1 MIKLELNHVDT
12 CLSCYWGGHHM
23 PHVQIAVYPGIKLSE
38 IKSAIRS
45 ELAEGAV
52 MGSCD
57 TARLLAAD
65 MVNPD
70 EERAADQATR
80 AAYAAINRMK
90 PNQKGQRSFF
100 RDLEPQEE
108 DDAESV
114 YAYFVFAEI

>member
-1 MIKLELNHVDT
+1 
-12 CLSCYWGGHHM
+12 M